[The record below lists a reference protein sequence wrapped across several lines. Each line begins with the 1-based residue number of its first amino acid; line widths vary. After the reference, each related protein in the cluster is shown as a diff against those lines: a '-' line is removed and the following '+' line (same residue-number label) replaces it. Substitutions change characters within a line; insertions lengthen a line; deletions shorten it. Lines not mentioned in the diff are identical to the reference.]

1 MSITFTDCRKEDGH
15 DRATEDRGEEK
26 LAAGHTGTIY
36 GMAAHDMSRAAL
48 RTRASM
54 EHLFILITMGD
65 LLGVPVLPPYYSLR
79 LLPYVVPR
87 SPRGSGARRARRT
100 SRTRCSRGR

>member
-1 MSITFTDCRKEDGH
+1 M
-15 DRATEDRGEEK
+15 TEEEK
-26 LAAGHTGTIY
+26 ISVLKKLWRDIGETVY

-65 LLGVPVLPPYYSLR
+65 LLGIPILPPYYSLR
-79 LLPYVVPR
+79 LLPYVVPQI
-87 SPRGSGARRARRT
+87 ATWKRRMLREKDAADAMF
-100 SRTRCSRGR
+100 G

>member
-1 MSITFTDCRKEDGH
+1 MP
-15 DRATEDRGEEK
+15 EEK
-26 LAAGHTGTIY
+26 KGFLQNFKEIMY

-65 LLGVPVLPPYYSLR
+65 MIGIPILPPYYSLR
-79 LLPYVVPR
+79 LLPYVVPQI
-87 SPRGSGARRARRT
+87 STWKRRLLREKDISDAMF
-100 SRTRCSRGR
+100 

>member
-1 MSITFTDCRKEDGH
+1 M
-15 DRATEDRGEEK
+15 TEEEK
-26 LAAGHTGTIY
+26 KSAAKRIWQNVRDTVY

-65 LLGVPVLPPYYSLR
+65 LLGIPILPPYYSLR
-79 LLPYVVPR
+79 LLPYVVPQI
-87 SPRGSGARRARRT
+87 ATWKRRMLREKDAADAMF
-100 SRTRCSRGR
+100 

>member
-1 MSITFTDCRKEDGH
+1 MPEEQEPQKQKRGFLSNLKE
-15 DRATEDRGEEK
+15 
-26 LAAGHTGTIY
+26 IMY

-65 LLGVPVLPPYYSLR
+65 LIGIPILPPYYSLR
-79 LLPYVVPR
+79 LLPYVVPNI
-87 SPRGSGARRARRT
+87 ATWKRRMLREKDISDAMF
-100 SRTRCSRGR
+100 

>member
-1 MSITFTDCRKEDGH
+1 MGDDQEQPAAKRGFLDNLKEVM
-15 DRATEDRGEEK
+15 
-26 LAAGHTGTIY
+26 Y

-65 LLGVPVLPPYYSLR
+65 LIGIPILPPYYSLR
-79 LLPYVVPR
+79 LLPYVVPNI
-87 SPRGSGARRARRT
+87 ATWKRRMLREKDISDAMF
-100 SRTRCSRGR
+100 

>member
-1 MSITFTDCRKEDGH
+1 MT
-15 DRATEDRGEEK
+15 EEK
-26 LAAGHTGTIY
+26 KEEAGTSWLQTIRETIY

-65 LLGVPVLPPYYSLR
+65 LLGIPILPPYYSLR
-79 LLPYVVPR
+79 LLPYVVPQV
-87 SPRGSGARRARRT
+87 ATWKRRLLREKDMADAMF
-100 SRTRCSRGR
+100 